1 MASKINIIGIVAW
14 ILVVVLAAAAG
25 ALGWLGQQR
34 AGQAGELRGA
44 LAQLAVAAGVE
55 EVSIAAPAPADASA
69 EGGEAPVV
77 ALTADALKDPA
88 VLAGALEQ
96 VLTAIQDARMELA
109 SAKDSL
115 SAAQN
120 EASSVKTAL
129 AQRDQEKTAQADA
142 AAKELAAK
150 EEQLASAKAEAEK
163 ALQEA
168 QEAAGKQKAELEGNL
183 ASLKT
188 RMEEETA
195 RLQAEL
201 EAARQAVP
209 AAEAAPDGAP
219 QAVQADAPAGPVA
232 EAPIVVVPAAEALEE
247 SEAAREEEGRVVGQS
262 QMFAL
267 VRYLEADQTLFF
279 RLLDKQTM
287 IYKNVPPEV
296 YERLIAAGDMLDL
309 NYRFKIQG
317 SYKSLPPDSVVIRK
331 YWKWHRRHKVSGD
344 VRVVESGAMPAAT
357 QGTPSEKN

>member
-150 EEQLASAKAEAEK
+150 EEQLASAKAEA
-163 ALQEA
+163 
-168 QEAAGKQKAELEGNL
+168 
-183 ASLKT
+183 
-188 RMEEETA
+188 
-195 RLQAEL
+195 
-201 EAARQAVP
+201 
-209 AAEAAPDGAP
+209 
-219 QAVQADAPAGPVA
+219 
-232 EAPIVVVPAAEALEE
+232 
-247 SEAAREEEGRVVGQS
+247 
-262 QMFAL
+262 
-267 VRYLEADQTLFF
+267 
-279 RLLDKQTM
+279 
-287 IYKNVPPEV
+287 
-296 YERLIAAGDMLDL
+296 
-309 NYRFKIQG
+309 
-317 SYKSLPPDSVVIRK
+317 
-331 YWKWHRRHKVSGD
+331 
-344 VRVVESGAMPAAT
+344 
-357 QGTPSEKN
+357 